1 MRAAVIILAIAM
13 STMLSGCGQP
23 TPGPQG
29 PKGDTGAKG
38 DAGPEGQVGPA
49 GPQGLQGPPGPAG
62 PHHSSAL
69 SAHPARVLS
78 HARLHVVRMKSLS
91 LHFVGQK
98 EPLQTISLRT
108 LFHAG
113 SIRTPPAA
121 LWSRSARSSRDAHA
135 SA

>member
-1 MRAAVIILAIAM
+1 MRAAVIILALAM

-29 PKGDTGAKG
+29 PNGDTGAKG
-38 DAGPEGQVGPA
+38 DAGPEGRLGRPGRKVYKA
-49 GPQGLQGPPGPAG
+49 LQDQPG

>member
-1 MRAAVIILAIAM
+1 MPARKARLGRPGRKVYKALQD
-13 STMLSGCGQP
+13 QP
-23 TPGPQG
+23 
-29 PKGDTGAKG
+29 
-38 DAGPEGQVGPA
+38 
-49 GPQGLQGPPGPAG
+49 GL
-62 PHHSSAL
+62 HHSSAL
-69 SAHPARVLS
+69 SARPARVLS

-135 SA
+135 LRQLLSSTFCRLEFRGLSNIKLNTFLRYTTKMSD